1 MKVYI
6 VTQSWADYTG
16 VIIGVVS
23 SMEKAKELA
32 MKAKP
37 TYDVS
42 TVEVRCFELDGKCHA
57 FSKAEREAYKFTD
70 SYDYDETIALNVI
83 DVDY

>member
-6 VTQSWADYTG
+6 VTQSWADYTE

-42 TVEVRCFELDGKCHA
+42 IVEVRCFELDGKCRT

-70 SYDYDETIALNVI
+70 DFEYDEKIVLNVI
-83 DVDY
+83 DANW

>member
-1 MKVYI
+1 MKIYI
-6 VTQSWADYTG
+6 VTQSWADYTE

-37 TYDVS
+37 TYDDIIIA
-42 TVEVRCFELDGKCHA
+42 VECFELDGVFA
-57 FSKAEREAYKFTD
+57 LSTFSYQ
-70 SYDYDETIALNVI
+70 
-83 DVDY
+83 